1 MRLFVAASRC
11 VRPTAGMEAE
21 NRVSATE
28 EITIFLTRDFGVQPV
43 DVRPDAALREL
54 GMDSLALEE
63 LRVLLEEHLGI
74 DLEDVQLTSRET
86 VGQLATAV
94 DEKLAA

>member
-1 MRLFVAASRC
+1 MGADTSVT
-11 VRPTAGMEAE
+11 V
-21 NRVSATE
+21 TE
-28 EITIFLTRDFGVQPV
+28 EISALLARNFGVEPV
-43 DVRPDAALREL
+43 DVRPEASLREL

-63 LRVLLEEHLGI
+63 LRVLLEEHLRI

-86 VGQLATAV
+86 VGQLATVV

>member
-1 MRLFVAASRC
+1 MRRFVAADRC
-11 VRPTAGMEAE
+11 G
-21 NRVSATE
+21 SAPPEWKPRTTVTVTE
-28 EITIFLTRDFGVQPV
+28 EIAILLTGSFGVHSA

-63 LRVLLEEHLGI
+63 LRVLLEEQLNI

-86 VGQLATAV
+86 VGQLAAAV

>member
-1 MRLFVAASRC
+1 MGVDSR
-11 VRPTAGMEAE
+11 VT
-21 NRVSATE
+21 VTE
-28 EITIFLTRDFGVQPV
+28 EITTLLHRNFGIEPEA
-43 DVRPDAALREL
+43 VRFEASLHDL

-63 LRVLLEEHLGI
+63 LRVLLEERLDI

-94 DEKLAA
+94 DEKTAR

>member
-1 MRLFVAASRC
+1 VT
-11 VRPTAGMEAE
+11 V
-21 NRVSATE
+21 TE
-28 EITIFLTRDFGVQPV
+28 EIATLLTQNFGIESA

-63 LRVLLEEHLGI
+63 LRVLLEEHLHI

>member
-1 MRLFVAASRC
+1 MTVA
-11 VRPTAGMEAE
+11 
-21 NRVSATE
+21 E
-28 EITIFLTRDFGVQPV
+28 EIAILLTRKFGVEPA
-43 DVRPDAALREL
+43 DVRSGASLHQL

-63 LRVLLEEHLGI
+63 LRVLLEENLSI

-86 VGQLATAV
+86 VEQLAAVV

>member
-1 MRLFVAASRC
+1 M
-11 VRPTAGMEAE
+11 T
-21 NRVSATE
+21 ATE
-28 EITIFLTRDFGVQPV
+28 EIATLLTENFGIESV
-43 DVRPDAALREL
+43 DVRPDVALREL

-63 LRVLLEEHLGI
+63 LRVLLEEHLRI
-74 DLEDVQLTSRET
+74 DLEDIRLTSRET